1 MFGADMALRQIP
13 TGLFAKIKFCQGS
26 LPYVYRITP
35 DRAQTFNASLV
46 AIPGGSLPWD
56 QESGGCAYSLGG
68 MIFALRKS

>member
-1 MFGADMALRQIP
+1 MSMNIDCERPWPPGDWLRFGADMALRQIP

-46 AIPGGSLPWD
+46 AIPANSLP
-56 QESGGCAYSLGG
+56 
-68 MIFALRKS
+68 